1 MKTIEFITDHIIL
14 DTFKKIIRDAGLMKH
29 TMIKKIQSHNTQ
41 KIRITTTCHEHE
53 LANVFLKF
61 NTYIED
67 SDGIWET
74 YSIVRPSK

>member
-14 DTFKKIIRDAGLMKH
+14 DTFKKIIRDAGLIKH
-29 TMIKKIQSHNTQ
+29 TMISRVQSHNTP

-61 NTYIED
+61 NTYIEN
-67 SDGIWET
+67 SGGIWET